1 MQYAGVALRTQP
13 VCLCTDLFQ
22 ILMCWRIREA
32 VMMEKAHFLTQEAVD
47 HMSAGVLPLHQ
58 SDQTLIQRDAQI
70 HRPVIRV
77 QSHLET

>member
-13 VCLCTDLFQ
+13 VCWCTDLFQ

-47 HMSAGVLPLHQ
+47 HMSTGVLPLHQ